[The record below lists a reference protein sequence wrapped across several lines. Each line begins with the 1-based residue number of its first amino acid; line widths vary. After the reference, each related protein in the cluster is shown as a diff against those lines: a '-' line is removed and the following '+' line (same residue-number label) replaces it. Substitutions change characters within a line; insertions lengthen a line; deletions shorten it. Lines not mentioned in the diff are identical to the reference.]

1 MSLPRSS
8 TTLRRWRGDEGR
20 DRRRLRVHRRG
31 IAAAPSPTPE
41 GRSRPGH
48 VGLDGWQA
56 DRSGPSEPPKGHGPH
71 VHAALRPGTMR
82 PPLPSDAARLVV
94 DAKTGSSAGGVDGG
108 TASQHPE
115 RSGVMRIYAPVGHRH
130 TAEIEQETGV
140 KVALSCHAVEAV
152 RGILATCHA
161 FLQDS
166 VTSKDLWRVYR
177 EAYHGEPFVR
187 IVTEPAGLYRYPE
200 PKILAGT
207 NFCDV
212 GFALDAHANRVIAV
226 AALDNLMKGAAGTA
240 VQCMNLVAGY
250 PETMGLD
257 FLGLHPV

>member
-1 MSLPRSS
+1 MAGRHRNIRNAPASCGSTHLWGIDTRPRSS
-8 TTLRRWRGDEGR
+8 K
-20 DRRRLRVHRRG
+20 
-31 IAAAPSPTPE
+31 
-41 GRSRPGH
+41 RP
-48 VGLDGWQA
+48 
-56 DRSGPSEPPKGHGPH
+56 
-71 VHAALRPGTMR
+71 
-82 PPLPSDAARLVV
+82 
-94 DAKTGSSAGGVDGG
+94 
-108 TASQHPE
+108 
-115 RSGVMRIYAPVGHRH
+115 
-130 TAEIEQETGV
+130 
-140 KVALSCHAVEAV
+140 
-152 RGILATCHA
+152 
-161 FLQDS
+161 
-166 VTSKDLWRVYR
+166 DLWRVYR

-212 GFALDAHANRVIAV
+212 GFALDAHANRVVAV